1 MISHLRHGTGDM
13 SNLGWGGCA
22 WWLAWW
28 ISPHWG
34 QVHFNGH
41 GTQECAGGFRS
52 HWYPWKQEI
61 LFFFSSLHF
70 IVLVESFVFCSGFKF
85 DNPGRT
91 FPCNLPAWMVVL
103 ETTLG
108 CKQGTLWKAPR
119 NAERE
124 VKDTNTF
131 CRNDFWNFV
140 ACKASKPLP
149 PSTSAHLACF
159 FFI

>member
-1 MISHLRHGTGDM
+1 MACVVNIAALRTSSFQWAWNSRMCRWLSISLIPMETGDF
-13 SNLGWGGCA
+13 
-22 WWLAWW
+22 
-28 ISPHWG
+28 
-34 QVHFNGH
+34 V
-41 GTQECAGGFRS
+41 
-52 HWYPWKQEI
+52 
-61 LFFFSSLHF
+61 FFFSSLHF